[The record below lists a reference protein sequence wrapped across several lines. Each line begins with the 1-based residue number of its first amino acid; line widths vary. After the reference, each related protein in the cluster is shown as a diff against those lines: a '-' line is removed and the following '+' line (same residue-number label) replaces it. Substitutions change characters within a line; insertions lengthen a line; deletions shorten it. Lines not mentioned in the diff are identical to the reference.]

1 MGIDLGMTQSR
12 VEDGLIL
19 RSELGD
25 SGSTAR
31 APRLSCDPAAQS
43 GRPAEVEMSQGEG
56 QDAATYRVVVDH
68 EKQYAVC
75 PVERAIPRGWREAG
89 KQGSV
94 MECLAYIDQAWERLR
109 APAEVAG
116 ARAERLS

>member
-1 MGIDLGMTQSR
+1 MGIDPGMTPSR

-19 RSELGD
+19 RSALGD

-31 APRLSCDPAAQS
+31 APRLSCDPAAQW

-68 EKQYAVC
+68 EKQYTVC

-109 APAEVAG
+109 APADVA
-116 ARAERLS
+116 